1 MEVSNCWYRAHGYR
15 WLLGTHVLSAP
26 MTLFCR
32 LAVPWGEVRLPEN
45 HVKGR
50 TNSWTSKEKGKLLL
64 PWMVCLH
71 KGWQIGQTFLPQS
84 SHQGQTPKQKRENAI
99 VLEEEFALLDAWE
112 LKSQNSSAERG
123 NENPK
128 FLISFTLAIRVTSKG
143 WRWWCITLALLKK
156 LFFKSNRLVA
166 LERRWLLSNTMVEN
180 QNQKLS

>member
-1 MEVSNCWYRAHGYR
+1 MYYCPGKERFLRESRNYFPLMEVSNCWYRAHGYR

-99 VLEEEFALLDAWE
+99 VLEEEFALLACMRTE
-112 LKSQNSSAERG
+112 KS
-123 NENPK
+123 K
-128 FLISFTLAIRVTSKG
+128 FISWKRKWKSKV
-143 WRWWCITLALLKK
+143 LD
-156 LFFKSNRLVA
+156 
-166 LERRWLLSNTMVEN
+166 
-180 QNQKLS
+180 